1 MAGFQTIEPFIR
13 ARGGSSF
20 GDAPRRRAR
29 DSEVPRTVPVVSRPE
44 PDFAAPD
51 PEETSRREMI
61 ALRQQDDVL
70 RQQRKLDREL
80 ATRRARA
87 ALSPGGMES
96 ASFQALTDSLSED
109 ANRAIERSDRQAAVQ
124 SRIVREV
131 AQKQREM
138 DALLK
143 RSHASNVFD
152 DTVITR
158 D

>member
-20 GDAPRRRAR
+20 GDVPRRRAR
-29 DSEVPRTVPVVSRPE
+29 DSEVSRTVPVVSRPE

-51 PEETSRREMI
+51 PEEIARREMI

-109 ANRAIERSDRQAAVQ
+109 ANRAIERIGGRASVQ
-124 SRIVREV
+124 SRLVQESAKR
-131 AQKQREM
+131 QREERAWLRQHILFPPQGGE
-138 DALLK
+138 DPA
-143 RSHASNVFD
+143 
-152 DTVITR
+152 
-158 D
+158 

>member
-13 ARGGSSF
+13 SRGGSSF

-29 DSEVPRTVPVVSRPE
+29 DSEAPRTVPVVSRHE
-44 PDFAAPD
+44 PDFVVPD
-51 PEETSRREMI
+51 PEETARREMI
-61 ALRQQDDVL
+61 AL

-109 ANRAIERSDRQAAVQ
+109 ANRAIERIDGRAAIQ
-124 SRIVREV
+124 SRIVQESAKR
-131 AQKQREM
+131 QREERAFISQHILFPPQGGK
-138 DALLK
+138 DLA
-143 RSHASNVFD
+143 
-152 DTVITR
+152 
-158 D
+158 